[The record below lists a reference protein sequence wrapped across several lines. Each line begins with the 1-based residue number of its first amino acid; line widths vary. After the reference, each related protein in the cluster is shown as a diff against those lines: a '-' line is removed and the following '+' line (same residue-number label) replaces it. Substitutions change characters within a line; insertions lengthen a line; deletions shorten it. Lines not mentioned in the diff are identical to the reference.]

1 VPAID
6 EAMVFETLLVTV
18 SAEAAHSL
26 DELLTVE
33 QLRHVAAPIQRLLEQ
48 GRTERATEYSSA
60 QRCRAQLRATVDD
73 DLSGLDA
80 LLTPTIA
87 TVAKHWD
94 APDLDDWSIARFL
107 PAFNLTGHPAISV
120 PVPSERLPIG
130 IQVVG
135 HRGQDHALLATA
147 RWIEQHVP

>member
-1 VPAID
+1 
-6 EAMVFETLLVTV
+6 
-18 SAEAAHSL
+18 
-26 DELLTVE
+26 
-33 QLRHVAAPIQRLLEQ
+33 LLEQ

-87 TVAKHWD
+87 TVAKRWD

-107 PAFNLTGHPAISV
+107 PAFNLTGHPAISL
-120 PVPSERLPIG
+120 PVPSERLPVG

-147 RWIEQHVP
+147 RWIEQHSP